1 MGGRHR
7 TDELEDGSYAHQPPP
22 RRRGGRGKVFVP
34 LAGAVA
40 LAMLLGVAAFVIVNR
55 DRGCAGDELALRVTV
70 SPDIRPAIVKIA
82 DGFNKTG
89 RGVDGRCVRVEVKGA
104 AAPGVANSLAGE
116 APAMDLW
123 IPDSSLWLG
132 QLAAKGAAKG
142 AQLPKPVGSAA
153 QSPIVLVASRS
164 VVTDL
169 KKTLG
174 TASWTSLV
182 GAANVAD
189 PDGLA
194 KKVRVLAL
202 DPARNAAGLGAML
215 TASGVLTAG
224 GEEDQLIGALK
235 QLSRSLARS
244 PEALLSSLDVK
255 SGRAPL
261 GISSEQAIWAF
272 NSDKKPA
279 NPAVPLYPAEGTM
292 NLDYPMVVTAK
303 DPAAQQAAREFAKEL
318 STETARKALRKEG
331 FRVDGKG
338 GEALAVAGGFAE
350 KAPRTLPLPEAK
362 AVASMA
368 QSWSRLNLG
377 TRLLALYDVSGTM
390 ALPVPGTGT
399 DRMRVISKI
408 ASEGLRLFAPDS
420 EIGAWEFSTHLDGDT
435 DYREAVSLG
444 PITENVDGVLRKDLL
459 TRHLATVKA
468 KATGDTGLNDSL
480 AAAYAHMT
488 ETYKADKINTLLVL
502 TDGAGNDDPDGGISN
517 AAILRKLKEQYDKT
531 KPVSILIIAFGPDA
545 PKGKRTME
553 ALAKATGGE
562 LFIAKDVL
570 EVRKFFL
577 EGMKRRLCSPHCDG

>member
-7 TDELEDGSYAHQPPP
+7 TDELEDGFNAPQPAP

-40 LAMLLGVAAFVIVNR
+40 LAVLLGVAAFVIVNR
-55 DRGCAGDELALRVTV
+55 DRGCAGDELALRVTA
-70 SPDIRPAIVKIA
+70 SPDIQPAIVSIA
-82 DGFNKTG
+82 DGFNKAG
-89 RGVDGRCVRVEVKGA
+89 RGVEGRCMRVEVKGA
-104 AAPGVANSLAGE
+104 TAPTVANSIANA
-116 APAMDLW
+116 APTMDLW
-123 IPDSSLWLG
+123 IPDSSLWLD
-132 QLAAKGAAKG
+132 QLRSKGAKI
-142 AQLPKPVGSAA
+142 PESTGSVA
-153 QSPIVLVASRS
+153 QSPIVLVASQT
-164 VVTDL
+164 VVANL
-169 KKTLG
+169 KQTVG
-174 TASWTSLV
+174 EASWSGLAS
-182 GAANVAD
+182 AANVAD

-215 TASGVLTAG
+215 TASGVLQQAG
-224 GEEDQLIGALK
+224 KEDQLIGALK

-261 GISSEQAIWAF
+261 GVSSEQSIWAF
-272 NSDKKPA
+272 NANKKPA
-279 NPAVPLYPAEGTM
+279 SPAVPLYPAEGTM
-292 NLDYPMVVTAK
+292 NLDYPLVITTT
-303 DPAAQQAAREFAKEL
+303 DPEAQQAAQEFAKEL
-318 STETARKALRKEG
+318 SSEAGKTALRKQG
-331 FRVDGKG
+331 FRVDGTG
-338 GEALAVAGGFAE
+338 GTVLAASAGYAA
-350 KAPRTLPLPEAK
+350 KAPRSLELPDAK
-362 AVASMA
+362 TVASMT

-377 TRLLALYDVSGTM
+377 TRMLALYDVSGTM

-420 EIGAWEFSTHLDGDT
+420 EIGAWEFATHLNGKGV

-444 PITENVDGVLRKDLL
+444 PITESVGGVLRKDLL
-459 TRHLATVKA
+459 AQHLGRIRA
-468 KATGDTGLNDSL
+468 KATGDTGLNDTL
-480 AAAYAHMT
+480 AAAYEHMT

-502 TDGAGNDDPDGGISN
+502 TDGAGNDDPDGGVSN
-517 AAILRKLKEQYDKT
+517 AQILNKLKEQYDPAKA
-531 KPVSILIIAFGPDA
+531 VSLMIIAFGPDA

-577 EGMKRRLCSPHCDG
+577 EAMKRRLCSPNCDG